1 MVDEFCMVP
10 SSPYKLFRYN
20 MISKSSSEIIVSF
33 RSYTPCLI
41 KKVHWGEFMTEEQ
54 RDDLITELTIY
65 SPTQIRKFLNDKIA
79 IFLFTSS

>member
-1 MVDEFCMVP
+1 
-10 SSPYKLFRYN
+10 
-20 MISKSSSEIIVSF
+20 
-33 RSYTPCLI
+33 
-41 KKVHWGEFMTEEQ
+41 MTEEQ